1 MMTDKQFNDAFTAAG
16 GWFFLTQ
23 YETIKNWSDSKE
35 ALIEHIFSQGFDS
48 KIRGSKTRVSSALR
62 IIENEREEDA
72 LIKIRDSER
81 INAQHPEAKAMADCL
96 LLKLRKHTQDNTH
109 AEELRASSACY
120 TPGIV
125 SGKIKIKRPEW
136 PRRGLRSR

>member
-35 ALIEHIFSQGFDS
+35 ALIEHIFSKGFDS

-81 INAQHPEAKAMADCL
+81 INSQHPEAKAMADKL
-96 LLKLRKHTQDNTH
+96 LNAIKKENQDSTCKEDCI
-109 AEELRASSACY
+109 AVPVAY
-120 TPGIV
+120 TPGRV
-125 SGKIKIKRPEW
+125 TGKIKIRSSYR
-136 PRRGLRSR
+136 PRRGFYSR